1 MLRTINWIE
10 DCQHVFTTLKHNL
23 PQPPILSY
31 PLFHLTAKQFMIYSD
46 GSDFGLGAVLQQNN
60 CVIAYASY
68 TLSKSERNYSIIQKE
83 CLATVYATKQFRDYL
98 LGCQFQIQ
106 TDHVPLQ
113 WLSAQ

>member
-10 DCQHVFTTLKHNL
+10 DCQHVFTTLKHDL

-46 GSDFGLGAVLQQNN
+46 GSDFGLGAVLEQNN

-68 TLSKSERNYSIIQKE
+68 TLSKSEQK
-83 CLATVYATKQFRDYL
+83 
-98 LGCQFQIQ
+98 
-106 TDHVPLQ
+106 LQ
-113 WLSAQ
+113 HHPKRMSGDCICHQAI